1 MDNRPDSLIHTAGAA
16 AQGALDL
23 SGSHGQPKQPAHLLA
38 DFIDT
43 ADHAQFQ
50 TPAGG
55 SVGDAVV
62 QTHQIHRPA
71 AYICHD
77 DGRLVQQLRLGQDG
91 GIALGKQGHLLDGDG
106 IVLPLIAKRN
116 GAPIPVQIR
125 TEGLLV
131 PAKAGQ
137 GQARRQVDAG
147 GVLRTPVLQL
157 LGDGCQGKQIVVLRL
172 GLIPLK
178 GLTTAAHHIVSAAAL
193 QYIFLGVRLVFVLY

>member
-1 MDNRPDSLIHTAGAA
+1 M
-16 AQGALDL
+16 
-23 SGSHGQPKQPAHLLA
+23 
-38 DFIDT
+38 
-43 ADHAQFQ
+43 
-50 TPAGG
+50 
-55 SVGDAVV
+55 GDAVV

-71 AYICHD
+71 AYVSHD

-137 GQARRQVDAG
+137 GQTCRQVDAG

-172 GLIPLK
+172 GLIL
-178 GLTTAAHHIVSAAAL
+178 
-193 QYIFLGVRLVFVLY
+193 

>member
-1 MDNRPDSLIHTAGAA
+1 MDNRPDPLVHPAGAA
-16 AQGALDL
+16 PQGAFDL
-23 SGSHGQPKQPAHLLA
+23 SGSHGQPKQPAHLFA

-55 SVGDAVV
+55 SIGDAVV

-91 GIALGKQGHLLDGDG
+91 GIALGKQGHLSDGDG

-116 GAPIPVQIR
+116 GTPIPVQIR

-147 GVLRTPVLQL
+147 GVFRTPVLQL
-157 LGDGCQGKQIVVLRL
+157 LGDSCQGKQIVVLCL
-172 GLIPLK
+172 SLISLK
-178 GLTTAAHHIVSAAAL
+178 GLATAAHYIVSVAVF
-193 QYIFLGVRLVFVLY
+193 QHIFLGVRLMFVLH

>member
-1 MDNRPDSLIHTAGAA
+1 MDNRPDPLVHPAGAA
-16 AQGALDL
+16 PQGAFDL
-23 SGSHGQPKQPAHLLA
+23 SGSHGQPKQPAHLFA

-71 AYICHD
+71 AYVSYD

-137 GQARRQVDAG
+137 GQTCRQVDAG